1 MPIRTQ
7 QRQLAAC
14 LDCHLPFSRRISVAG
29 VSLMTQEHCGGSAQA
44 YFERLSFTIRPDGSL
59 AAAE

>member
-1 MPIRTQ
+1 MPSRTQ

-14 LDCHLPFSRRISVAG
+14 LDCHLPSRRISVAG
-29 VSLMTQEHCGGSAQA
+29 VSLMTKEHCDGSAQA

-59 AAAE
+59 ADAE

>member
-14 LDCHLPFSRRISVAG
+14 LDCHLPFSRRIGVAG
-29 VSLMTQEHCGGSAQA
+29 VSLMTEHCDGSAQA

-59 AAAE
+59 VAAE